1 MSEAPPYPAANTV
14 DLPAERRER
23 WGTLLALAI
32 EGNLLALI
40 CLSPW
45 AFGAVHLYFE
55 FWLDVGLALLV
66 CLWAV
71 RILILGNL
79 SWQRC
84 PVALCLGALFLL
96 AVAQLVPL
104 SPALH
109 NLISPGGTT
118 LC

>member
-1 MSEAPPYPAANTV
+1 MSESPPLPTAV
-14 DLPAERRER
+14 SGDLPVERRDR
-23 WGTLLALAI
+23 WGAVLALAI
-32 EGNLLALI
+32 EGILLALI

-55 FWLDVGLALLV
+55 LGLDAGLALLL

-71 RILILGNL
+71 RLLVSGKF

-109 NLISPGGTT
+109 KLI
-118 LC
+118 